1 MKSDGF
7 AAAALAEFWLGA
19 DIVNRAR
26 LKAVQL
32 PAQALHE
39 RTFRPRRRAR
49 PRSDDLASRTRT
61 TTSTRSNRFRGQGAI
76 KRPWGLFMNRPK
88 GRQVLD
94 CASPLAL
101 FDLVRGRKS
110 GSGLPQSKTLSRRRT
125 PLARAIGVT
134 GNVCK
139 VFAKKRGATPVRLR
153 EC

>member
-19 DIVNRAR
+19 DIVNQAR
-26 LKAVQL
+26 LNAVQL

-39 RTFRPRRRAR
+39 PT
-49 PRSDDLASRTRT
+49 
-61 TTSTRSNRFRGQGAI
+61 
-76 KRPWGLFMNRPK
+76 K

-94 CASPLAL
+94 CGSPLAL

-139 VFAKKRGATPVRLR
+139 VFAKNRERLPFDCVNV
-153 EC
+153 ES